1 MAIHPVIL
9 AGGSGSRLWP
19 LSRQNHPKQFLDLL
33 GVGDTLLQSTVKRA
47 QLFSDVEPLII
58 ANKEHRFLLQH
69 QIEPLGLTSA
79 NVLLEPHARNTT
91 GTVALACLNIM
102 QSDPDAMLLCLPAD
116 HYLPD
121 SKAFLEAVVNMANA
135 LPEKYVGLLGVKP
148 DYAATQY
155 GYIEF
160 LRGETL
166 HTVTRFIEKPEV
178 QLADVLFARS
188 DVAWNSGV
196 VMARAQDLYDALS
209 LHTPVLLLQVE
220 KAFAESDTLYDF
232 KLVGDSYG
240 DIESLP
246 FDISVLEKSD
256 GIKVALLDQQWD
268 DLGSWA
274 SLLARRK
281 ALGLANFNV
290 FNDDKLVLAFGGKEV
305 VLVQNDDILFVAD
318 QDVLSDMS
326 AISEYLIRHNIMHL
340 LNRIDVHRPWGQ
352 FKVLAQDEHFIV
364 KRLMVYPG
372 AQISLQS
379 HQFRRENWVVVR
391 GQAEVQL
398 DDHLQLIEEGGCV
411 SIAQNQ
417 KHRLRNPNE
426 GVLEI
431 IEVQTGER
439 LDEQDIIRYDDEYQ
453 RHLKN

>member
-1 MAIHPVIL
+1 MATHPVIL

-33 GVGDTLLQSTVKRA
+33 GVGDTLLQSTIKRA
-47 QLFSDVEPLII
+47 QLCSDVEPLII

-69 QIEPLGLTSA
+69 QIEPLGLTPA
-79 NVLLEPHARNTT
+79 NVLLEPYARNTT
-91 GTVALACLNIM
+91 GTIALACLHIM
-102 QSDPDAMLLCLPAD
+102 QSDPDAILLCLPAD

-121 SKAFLEAVVNMANA
+121 TKAFSGAIANMANT
-135 LPEKYVGLLGVKP
+135 LPETDIGLLGVKP
-148 DYAATQY
+148 DHAATQY

-160 LRGETL
+160 SHGDAV
-166 HTVTRFIEKPEV
+166 HNVTRFIEKPES
-178 QLADVLFARS
+178 QLAGVLFARS
-188 DVAWNSGV
+188 DVAWNSGI
-196 VMARAQDLYDALS
+196 VMAKAQVLYEALR
-209 LHTPVLLLQVE
+209 LHAPTLLMQVE
-220 KAFAESDTLYDF
+220 AAFAESDTLYDF
-232 KLVGDSYG
+232 KLVGDSYA
-240 DIESLP
+240 DVESLP

-256 GIKVALLDQQWD
+256 DIKVALLKQQWD
-268 DLGSWA
+268 DLGSWK

-281 ALGLANFNV
+281 ALGLADFNV
-290 FNDDKLVLAFGGKEV
+290 FSDDKIVLAFGGKEV
-305 VLVQNDDILFVAD
+305 VLVQNDDVLFVAD
-318 QDVLSDMS
+318 QDALSDMS
-326 AISEYLIRHNIMHL
+326 AISEYLIRHDLKHL

-379 HQFRRENWVVVR
+379 HQYRRENWVVVK

-398 DDHLQLIEEGGCV
+398 DDNLQVIDEGGCV
-411 SIAQNQ
+411 SIGQNQ
-417 KHRLRNPNE
+417 KHRLRNPGK